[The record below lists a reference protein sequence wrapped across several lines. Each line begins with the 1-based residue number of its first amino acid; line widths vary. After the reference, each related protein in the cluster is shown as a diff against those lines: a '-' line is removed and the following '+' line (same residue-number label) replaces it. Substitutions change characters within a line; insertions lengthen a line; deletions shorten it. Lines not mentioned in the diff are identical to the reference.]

1 MFAAFP
7 FELHLRRF
15 CSTLESRLR
24 VTPSEAFPTFPLP
37 WPPVW
42 SKDKKRPVALPPPAS
57 MEKLLGKSMEA
68 IVALRKSILVG
79 ADRAK
84 IPADLCPGGPTDLYN
99 LYDDPNVNLDVIQ
112 KLRALHVALTEAVLR
127 AYGWHEDGPDGPAL
141 RLEWG
146 FDRPSIDGTTRHV
159 PNITGRNEAAIVR
172 IAKRNARRFEE
183 EMQLCLKELLPLRAG
198 FGEDDHPVRC
208 R

>member
-1 MFAAFP
+1 MLAAFP

-127 AYGWHEDGPDGPAL
+127 AYGI
-141 RLEWG
+141 R
-146 FDRPSIDGTTRHV
+146 
-159 PNITGRNEAAIVR
+159 TGRTGPPCGSSGAST
-172 IAKRNARRFEE
+172 ARGSTERRGTCPTSREG
-183 EMQLCLKELLPLRAG
+183 RS
-198 FGEDDHPVRC
+198 
-208 R
+208 